1 MGGGPMNRVLVTGA
15 SGFVGGHLVD
25 VLVRRG
31 LDVRVLVRSRAAA
44 DRFRAQRVDA
54 ALGDLCDP
62 DSLPAAVA
70 DRDTVFHVGGA
81 IAVVRYDDFDRI
93 NGGGTRNL
101 VAACQRLPQPP
112 QFVLVSSISAA
123 GPVPR
128 GSVRTEDA
136 APNPISRYGV
146 SKRAGELAVEAAAG
160 QMPATIVRPGV
171 VFGPRDKELLV
182 AFRAIRNTFVH
193 VSPRRRNPPLSY
205 IEAVDLAEL
214 LIAAAERGRR
224 VAAPGTT
231 TPGTGDGYYFATH
244 NEFPCYRQF
253 GQLAAQAMGR
263 RFAIPC
269 VPPRPIPWCIA
280 LTGELLAKLRGKPV
294 VFGRDKFREAIAS
307 SWACSNQRAREQ
319 LGFQPSSPLL
329 DQLRD
334 TVAWYRH
341 EGWL

>member
-1 MGGGPMNRVLVTGA
+1 MNRVLVTGA

-25 VLVRRG
+25 ALVRRG
-31 LDVRVLVRSRAAA
+31 VDVRVLVRSRTAA
-44 DRFRAQRVDA
+44 DRFREQSIDV
-54 ALGDLCDP
+54 ALGDLCEP

-70 DRDTVFHVGGA
+70 NRDTVFHVGGA
-81 IAVVRYDDFDRI
+81 IAVVRYDDFERV
-93 NGGGTRNL
+93 NGGGTRN
-101 VAACQRLPQPP
+101 VVEACLRLPQPP
-112 QFVLVSSISAA
+112 RFVLVSSISAA
-123 GPVPR
+123 GPGTR
-128 GSVRTEDA
+128 GAVRTEDIP
-136 APNPISRYGV
+136 PNPISRYGI
-146 SKRAGELAVEAAAG
+146 SKRAGEIAAEAAADR
-160 QMPATIVRPGV
+160 MPVTIVRPGV

-205 IEAVDLAEL
+205 IEARDLAEL
-214 LIAAAERGRR
+214 LIATAQRGRL
-224 VAAPGTT
+224 VAPSGSAP
-231 TPGTGDGYYFATH
+231 PGTGDGYYFATH
-244 NEFPCYRQF
+244 DEFPCYRQF

-280 LTGELLAKLRGKPV
+280 LTGELIAKLRGKPV

-319 LGFQPSSPLL
+319 LGYQPSASLL
-329 DQLRD
+329 DQLRA
-334 TVAWYRH
+334 TVDWYLR